1 MLMSEHSA
9 SLHPV
14 SRDLF
19 IKGMRQVASSVAVVT
34 TNGTAGRH
42 GATVSAF
49 SSVSADPPQLL
60 VCLRSASRIAG
71 AVSANGVFCLNIL
84 SHAHPHVAERFSG
97 NHDQQVSDRFD
108 GIDFRQEG
116 EEWVVLRDANA
127 FGCSVADRLVSGTHT
142 IFIGQVQKIQTSSHQ
157 PLTYLQGR
165 YRQFADD

>member
-1 MLMSEHSA
+1 MTDIR
-9 SLHPV
+9 PIPDVV

-34 TNGTAGRH
+34 TNGKAGRH

-60 VCLRSASRIAG
+60 VCLRSASRIAA

-84 SHAHPHVAERFSG
+84 SYRHPYVAERFSG
-97 NHDQQVSDRFD
+97 SHDATVNDRFE
-108 GIDFRQEG
+108 GIDLSH
-116 EEWVVLRDANA
+116 EEEDWVLLKDANA
-127 FGCSVADRLVSGTHT
+127 FACSIADRLVSGTHT
-142 IFIGQVQKIQTSSHQ
+142 IYLGNVLRIQISSDD

-165 YRQFADD
+165 YRQIGQ

>member
-1 MLMSEHSA
+1 MTDIRPILDVA
-9 SLHPV
+9 

-34 TNGTAGRH
+34 TVGKAGRH

-60 VCLRSASRIAG
+60 VCLRSASRIAA

-84 SHAHPHVAERFSG
+84 SYRHPNVAERFSG
-97 NHDQQVSDRFD
+97 SHDATVSDRFE
-108 GIDFRQEG
+108 GIDLSH
-116 EEWVVLRDANA
+116 EEEEDWVLLKGANA
-127 FGCSVADRLVSGTHT
+127 FACSISDRLVSGTHT
-142 IFIGQVQKIQTSSHQ
+142 IYLGNVLRIQISSDD

-165 YRQFADD
+165 YRQIGQ

>member
-1 MLMSEHSA
+1 MTDIRPILDVA
-9 SLHPV
+9 

-34 TNGTAGRH
+34 TVGKAGRH

-60 VCLRSASRIAG
+60 VCLRSASRIAA

-84 SHAHPHVAERFSG
+84 SYRHQNVAERFSG
-97 NHDQQVSDRFD
+97 RHDTTLSDRFE
-108 GIDFRQEG
+108 GIDLSH
-116 EEWVVLRDANA
+116 EEEEDWVLLKGANA
-127 FGCSVADRLVSGTHT
+127 FACSISDRLVSGTHT
-142 IFIGQVQKIQTSSHQ
+142 IYLGNVLRIQISSDD

-165 YRQFADD
+165 YRQIGQ